1 MRARRWAALSAVVL
15 SAAAMGGCSAGGG
28 ASAGEVEA
36 APSGAAAQAD
46 SPGVAPEGG
55 APDDADLCTAFGDVL
70 TIVENADVAL
80 ADGRMDAQEHDG
92 WYRLATRVLDRLP
105 SGGDSAVQT
114 AIGELQAA
122 APVASGASAEPTGVR
137 SAEWDAAAS
146 DLGDACDAVG
156 APLTIAMFTGG

>member
-1 MRARRWAALSAVVL
+1 MRARRWAAVSAALL
-15 SAAAMGGCSAGGG
+15 SAAVMGGCSAGGG
-28 ASAGEVEA
+28 APAGEVEP
-36 APSGAAAQAD
+36 APSGAEAQPV
-46 SPGVAPEGG
+46 SPAVAPEGD

-80 ADGRMDAQEHDG
+80 ADGRSEAQEHDG
-92 WYRLATRVLDRLP
+92 WYRLATRVLGRLP
-105 SGGDSAVQT
+105 SGGDSPVQT

-137 SAEWDAAAS
+137 SAEWDAAAG